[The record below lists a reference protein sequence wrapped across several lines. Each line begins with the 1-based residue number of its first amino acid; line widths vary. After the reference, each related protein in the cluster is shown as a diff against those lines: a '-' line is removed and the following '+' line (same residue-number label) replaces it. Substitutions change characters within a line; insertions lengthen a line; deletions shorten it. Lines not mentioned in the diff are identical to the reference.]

1 MQWKHLLTTR
11 NDIEA
16 SLVEG
21 VLAGA
26 DIPVAKVKS
35 ALGVLLTAVMG
46 PNVEVKLMVPA
57 DRYEE
62 AKSLLEELELP
73 EPDEAD

>member
-21 VLAGA
+21 ILAGA

-62 AKSLLEELELP
+62 ARQLLQCTGHLEP
-73 EPDEAD
+73 GEAN